1 MSRQGDKA
9 AEGNVCTVC
18 AWIQDLLNTFRKIVN
33 RWELLQNARGGL
45 VMRRDLKGDF
55 NMRKADVLMADP
67 TVFMVVAAH
76 GVGLIAAEKSKG
88 DAKIKPCSSRS
99 VDV

>member
-1 MSRQGDKA
+1 
-9 AEGNVCTVC
+9 
-18 AWIQDLLNTFRKIVN
+18 
-33 RWELLQNARGGL
+33 
-45 VMRRDLKGDF
+45 MRRDLKGDF